1 MNKYFYLLCFVAGA
15 TLVNAQDFK
24 KQYRQAKDLYE
35 GARYSAALEAFKP
48 LTVYDQNNPFTQY
61 ASYYYALS
69 AQQLGYGSVAKDMF
83 LQIKKLYPGWDQLA
97 EVNYWLCK
105 LYFDQGEIFQA
116 LLVASQIKQPA
127 LQPGLADLKRV
138 YLEKVNDVETLK
150 MVLEEYPQERE
161 AARALVKLLGKQPVH
176 LQETALIESLITK
189 FTLPREKLVVNEL
202 PKPVFKETYRIALIM
217 PFLAATLDPAP
228 VVKRNQF
235 VLDLYNGIKLATDT
249 LRKQGINLE
258 LLAYDN
264 ERSVDATRKI
274 LQEPELKTADLI
286 IGPLFPDEARPVLD
300 FAKTNAINV
309 LVNPASGTSDFAPH
323 PFSFLLQPNHE
334 TLGTRSAEWL
344 ASKVRRKNCMVYY
357 GEAVKDSVLAFAFIK
372 KALELGLKIVYA
384 EEVRKDNS
392 ASILTNLITATE
404 YDEWK
409 KPTKFRLKKDSL
421 GSIFVASDNELLY
434 SKVINGVETR
444 GDSILVVGQETWITD
459 TSIDYSK
466 FERTRVNLAA
476 PNFKSTTSPAYIDF
490 RKRYL
495 KRHGVLP
502 GEYATLGYETMMI
515 VGQLFK
521 LYGAQFLQA
530 LPPGQSLPGVLG
542 AGYQMQQP
550 AHDNGIVPV
559 IGFQNGVLSIQP
571 AR

>member
-1 MNKYFYLLCFVAGA
+1 
-15 TLVNAQDFK
+15 
-24 KQYRQAKDLYE
+24 
-35 GARYSAALEAFKP
+35 
-48 LTVYDQNNPFTQY
+48 
-61 ASYYYALS
+61 
-69 AQQLGYGSVAKDMF
+69 
-83 LQIKKLYPGWDQLA
+83 
-97 EVNYWLCK
+97 
-105 LYFDQGEIFQA
+105 
-116 LLVASQIKQPA
+116 
-127 LQPGLADLKRV
+127 
-138 YLEKVNDVETLK
+138 
-150 MVLEEYPQERE
+150 
-161 AARALVKLLGKQPVH
+161 
-176 LQETALIESLITK
+176 
-189 FTLPREKLVVNEL
+189 
-202 PKPVFKETYRIALIM
+202 
-217 PFLAATLDPAP
+217 
-228 VVKRNQF
+228 
-235 VLDLYNGIKLATDT
+235 
-249 LRKQGINLE
+249 
-258 LLAYDN
+258 
-264 ERSVDATRKI
+264 
-274 LQEPELKTADLI
+274 
-286 IGPLFPDEARPVLD
+286 
-300 FAKTNAINV
+300 
-309 LVNPASGTSDFAPH
+309 
-323 PFSFLLQPNHE
+323 
-334 TLGTRSAEWL
+334 
-344 ASKVRRKNCMVYY
+344 MVYY